1 MVDILILLLVFGGIA
16 VFYLLALKKGW
27 LPMDRMNCG

>member
-1 MVDILILLLVFGGIA
+1 MADILILLLVFGGLA

-27 LPMDRMNCG
+27 LPIDRMSCG